1 MSESCP
7 RCGAPRDNSARI
19 CPACRFD
26 FGPARRL
33 SGPVAPDPGR
43 EFFTDRYK
51 GTPYESHSEPSRFN
65 TTNVQRVQRQLLL
78 LALGLIAL
86 LIGIVV
92 AKLPGVTDRS
102 IPNEVLIPVPLLVPL
117 VAGTLSKVVPGRKAR
132 GLFKGWLLGHVGWSV
147 GAVFAFLLGQ
157 VSIPTLP
164 VDVGFVA
171 DQVVMAVAGT
181 VVLRAILVLFE

>member
-1 MSESCP
+1 MNETCP
-7 RCGAPRDNSARI
+7 RCGAPRESSARI

-43 EFFTDRYK
+43 EFFTDRYR
-51 GTPYESHSEPSRFN
+51 GTPYESHSEPSRFS

-78 LALGLIAL
+78 LGLGLIAF
-86 LIGIVV
+86 LIGIVL
-92 AKLPGVTDRS
+92 AKLPGLTDRP
-102 IPNEVLIPVPLLVPL
+102 IPTGVFILLPLLVPL
-117 VAGTLSKVVPGRKAR
+117 IAGTLSKVVPGRKAR
-132 GLFKGWLLGHVGWSV
+132 GPFKGWLLGSLGWYV
-147 GAVFAFLLGQ
+147 AAFPLYFLGAI
-157 VSIPTLP
+157 SIPTLP